1 MQPRISFHLIP
12 ILLIWMH
19 SSIAQTTA
27 LWFIVYLI
35 LAAIVIAIS
44 NVPSPTRNPKKV
56 NIAETPESHATE
68 DVALGQTSVGIQA
81 TQWICQTTLL
91 DLTCVTF

>member
-1 MQPRISFHLIP
+1 
-12 ILLIWMH
+12 MH

-56 NIAETPESHATE
+56 NIAETPESH
-68 DVALGQTSVGIQA
+68 
-81 TQWICQTTLL
+81 
-91 DLTCVTF
+91 DLEHLKDIFFGSTKFVEFWFSKINFENFESEISKIFENVLFYLAFY